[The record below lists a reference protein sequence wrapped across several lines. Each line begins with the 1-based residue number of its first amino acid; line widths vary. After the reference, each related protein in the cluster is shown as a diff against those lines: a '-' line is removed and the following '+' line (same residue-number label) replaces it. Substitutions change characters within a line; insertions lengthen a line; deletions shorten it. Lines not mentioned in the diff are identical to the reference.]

1 MPTEAPIPA
10 RELELLR
17 FLDDL
22 EAHLRQV
29 RESRKALA
37 YALRLT
43 REFFRAE
50 AACVALSRPG
60 RVEAE
65 LLIEFPSRGRWDRA
79 FLAAFVRGRH
89 VAIPPEMI
97 LAPIQR
103 RGRPW
108 GALALVR
115 RTPPFEKGT
124 WRWLHRATFLVSER
138 LAQIDRDRMVEVR
151 DRLDRKIMEQLR
163 PKDLFYQILD
173 GLRTLTRYD
182 HSSALL
188 FREDDDAAF
197 TLVAEQIAWTKGK
210 SRRIGMKLVPGEEV
224 ERVLHRGDVYGFD
237 RDGDAWREWDGR
249 PVSDLAALLDYNGG
263 PAAVRAGGP
272 GVDPSGVADA
282 REAAMLVA
290 PILSRGGVFG
300 VLKIAARHAG
310 SFGRYEL
317 DLVERFRSQA
327 SIAILNSRRTEFL
340 HTRMVEAEKKNA
352 MADLARGVAHDVNNA
367 LGAAVPIIQQMRE
380 DVRSGSIDPAVFA
393 EDLAIVE
400 NAVLTGRRIFG
411 GMLAFARSGHRRS
424 GEADL
429 RAAVDSALGILKD
442 GLERRGISLSTDIP
456 ASLPL
461 LAGGQSDVEQVL
473 LNLITNARDA
483 MSAGGRLTITARRQD
498 GLVEV
503 VVEDT
508 GEGIPA
514 ELIARVQ
521 EPFFTTKGQ
530 GSGLGLSIVRSILW
544 EMNGRMALES
554 EPGKGTRVRFLVPVV
569 ETGVPRAGRD
579 RDGETPSSPAT
590 PGSGGAPDTPQEASR

>member
-1 MPTEAPIPA
+1 MPTEAPLPA

-43 REFFRAE
+43 RDFFGAE
-50 AACVALSRPG
+50 AGVVALSRPG
-60 RVEAE
+60 RAEAE
-65 LLIEFPSRGRWDRA
+65 LLIEQPSRRNWDRA
-79 FLAAFVRGRH
+79 FLARFARGTH
-89 VAIPPEMI
+89 LTIPPEMI

-108 GALALVR
+108 GSLALVR

-210 SRRIGMKLVPGEEV
+210 SRRIGTKLVPGEEI

-237 RDGDAWREWDGR
+237 RDGESWREWDGR
-249 PVSDLAALLDYNGG
+249 PVTEVAALLDYNGRGGAPAGDAVSEG
-263 PAAVRAGGP
+263 PVG
-272 GVDPSGVADA
+272 ADD

-300 VLKIAARHAG
+300 VLKIASRHPG

-380 DVRSGSIDPAVFA
+380 DVRNGAIDPGVFA

-411 GMLAFARSGHRRS
+411 GMLGFARSGHRRS

-442 GLERRGISLSTDIP
+442 GLERRGIALSTDIP
-456 ASLPL
+456 ATLPL
-461 LAGGQSDVEQVL
+461 LAGGQSDLEQVL
-473 LNLITNARDA
+473 LNLVTNARDA
-483 MSAGGRLTITARRQD
+483 MSSGGRLTISARRQD

-554 EPGKGTRVRFLVPVV
+554 EPGKGTRVMFLVPVV
-569 ETGVPRAGRD
+569 EVGAARSTGESR
-579 RDGETPSSPAT
+579 
-590 PGSGGAPDTPQEASR
+590 EAHR